1 MHSTKQKLSL
11 VFTIDE
17 NFVRHFSVALVSVL
31 ENNKD
36 LDLNVF
42 VIHDIQDTGKLKEV
56 IGIFKQKYDFN
67 IQLLSLDNSV
77 LENFKV
83 SLHLSKAVYFR
94 LFLSEILP
102 SNLDKILFLDSD
114 LVVTGSLREL
124 AEFKFTDQSLLA
136 QDDIEL
142 DINIRRLNE
151 MGFPVTRYFNAGV
164 MLINL
169 NFWRAGDYAKKL
181 LDIADKY
188 MDKLSW
194 WDQDILNICFYDSWQ
209 YFDKTYNALHLRRKL
224 AKLPVIVHYAGPSKP
239 WQYMNSNPYRSQY
252 RKYQK
257 LTPYKGIPLEGH
269 TLRNIIKKNY
279 VHYKVLLINTFTDK
293 NY

>member
-1 MHSTKQKLSL
+1 MVNTKQTLHL

-17 NFVRHFSVALVSVL
+17 NFIRHFSVALVSVL

-36 LDLNVF
+36 LDLNIF
-42 VIHDIQDTGKLKEV
+42 VIHDIENLAKLNEV
-56 IGIFKQKYDFN
+56 IKFFKQKYEFS

-77 LENFKV
+77 LGNFKV

-102 SNLDKILFLDSD
+102 ASIDKILFLDSD

-124 AEFKFTDQSLLA
+124 ADFNFTTQSLLA

-142 DINIRRLNE
+142 DININRLNE
-151 MGFPVTRYFNAGV
+151 MGFPVKRYFNAGV

-169 NFWRAGDYAKKL
+169 KFWREGNYSRKL
-181 LDIADKY
+181 IDIADKY

-194 WDQDILNICFYDSWQ
+194 WDQDILNICFYNSWE
-209 YFDKTYNALHLRRKL
+209 YFDKTYNALHLRKKL
-224 AKLPVIVHYAGPSKP
+224 DKLPIVVHYAGPSKP

-252 RKYQK
+252 FKYQK
-257 LTPYKGIPLEGH
+257 LTPYKGTPLEGH
-269 TLRNIIKKNY
+269 TLKNIWKKNY

>member
-1 MHSTKQKLSL
+1 MDSKKQVLNL

-36 LDLNVF
+36 LDLNIF
-42 VIHDIQDTGKLKEV
+42 VIHDIENLDELNGVLDF
-56 IGIFKQKYDFN
+56 FKVKYNFK
-67 IQLLSLDNSV
+67 IKLLSLDNSI
-77 LENFKV
+77 LANFKV

-94 LFLSEILP
+94 LFLPEILP
-102 SNLDKILFLDSD
+102 KDLDTVLFLDSD
-114 LVVTGSLREL
+114 LVVTNTLREL
-124 AEFKFTDQSLLA
+124 AEFKFTDQALLA
-136 QDDIEL
+136 QNDIEL
-142 DINIRRLNE
+142 DLNISRLNE
-151 MGFPVTRYFNAGV
+151 MGFPVTKYFNAGV

-169 NFWRAGDYAKKL
+169 KYWREGGYSKKL
-181 LDIADKY
+181 LDIADEF

-224 AKLPVIVHYAGPSKP
+224 DNLPIIVHYAGPSKP

-252 RKYQK
+252 WKYQK
-257 LTPYKGIPLEGH
+257 LTPYKGTPLEGH
-269 TLRNIIKKNY
+269 TLKNIWKKNY
-279 VHYKVLLINTFTDK
+279 VHYKVWLINTFTDK